1 MFLDFRSLA
10 CDDSVMAKKGRR
22 ATNEERLRAVQL
34 LERGYS
40 ADEVADILQV
50 GRSSVFA
57 WQAMYRAGGLAALS
71 TKFASGRPTTLSD
84 QQIVQLY
91 SLIVGRDPR
100 QYSFG
105 VALWTRKLVGDLIF
119 LKFQVRLSLPTV
131 GRILKKLGMSPQRP
145 LYRAYQ
151 QDPERVR
158 VWTQQTYPQIKTA
171 AAQVGATIFFADAA
185 GVRTDHHAGTTWA
198 PVGRTPVVAAT
209 GERKSVNM
217 VSAVSPGGQI
227 HFDVFEGSMN
237 ATRFVEFCAKLVHDC
252 PTPVFLI
259 VDGSSAHTAKI
270 VKEYVGSTGGRLSL
284 FFLPP
289 YSPELNPDEWV
300 WKNVKHDAVGRA
312 VAMSKGHLYGIV
324 YDALRRLQTTPQIIK
339 GFFAD
344 PCLAYIAG
352 EP

>member
-1 MFLDFRSLA
+1 
-10 CDDSVMAKKGRR
+10 MAKKGRR

-34 LERGYS
+34 LESGYS
-40 ADEVADILQV
+40 ADAVADILEV
-50 GRSSVFA
+50 GRSSVFS
-57 WQAMYRAGGLAALS
+57 WQAMYRQDGLAALS

-84 QQIVQLY
+84 QQMMQLY

-100 QYSFG
+100 QHSFG
-105 VALWTRKLVGDLIF
+105 VALWTRKLIGDLIRQ
-119 LKFQVRLSLPTV
+119 KFGVALSLPTV

-151 QDPERVR
+151 QDPDKVR
-158 VWTQQTYPQIKTA
+158 AWKQETYPKIKA
-171 AAQVGATIFFADAA
+171 AAVEAGATIFFADEA

-198 PVGRTPVVAAT
+198 PIGRTPVVTAT

-227 HFDVFEGSMN
+227 HFDVFEGTMN
-237 ATRFVEFCAKLVHDC
+237 AARFIEFCTKLVHDS

-259 VDGSSAHTAKI
+259 VDGSSTHTAKI
-270 VKEYVGSTGGRLSL
+270 VKEYVASTEGRLNL

-300 WKNVKHDAVGRA
+300 WKNVKHDNVGRT
-312 VAMSKGHLYGIV
+312 VAISKDHLRSIV
-324 YDALRRLQTTPQIIK
+324 YDALRRLQATPQIIK

-344 PCLAYIAG
+344 PSLAYISTG
-352 EP
+352 S

>member
-1 MFLDFRSLA
+1 MFLDSWSLV

-22 ATNEERLRAVQL
+22 ATNDERLRAVQL
-34 LERGYS
+34 LEHGYS

-84 QQIVQLY
+84 EQMVRLY
-91 SLIVGRDPR
+91 SLIVGADPR

-131 GRILKKLGMSPQRP
+131 GRILTTLGMSPQRP

-158 VWTQQTYPQIKTA
+158 VWKQQTYPQIKA
-171 AAQVGATIFFADAA
+171 AAARVGATIFFADEA

-270 VKEYVGSTGGRLSL
+270 VKKYVASTGGQLSL

-300 WKNVKHDAVGRA
+300 WKNVKHDTVGRT
-312 VAMSKGHLYGIV
+312 VAMSKGHLYSIV

-344 PCLAYIAG
+344 PCLTYIAG